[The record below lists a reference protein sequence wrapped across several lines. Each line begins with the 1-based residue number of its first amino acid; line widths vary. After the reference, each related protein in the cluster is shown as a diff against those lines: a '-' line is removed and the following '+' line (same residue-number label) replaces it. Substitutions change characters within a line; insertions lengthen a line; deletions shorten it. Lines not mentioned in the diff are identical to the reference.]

1 MTQMHITL
9 RTAPAAIAAVLALS
23 GLPAHAQ
30 DAAPTI
36 ILPDVSAIPEVPAPE
51 PVSSPVVQAVP
62 VSPEPAEAAPVA
74 AASAPAAERPRVA
87 ARTPAAPVPAAPVPV
102 AAAPVAAVVDP
113 VPPAPVET
121 VEPIQP
127 VAALPA
133 DAAAAAAEDDGVIAP
148 LLGTAAAIGL
158 GLLGLAAL
166 RRRKSREAAEAV
178 PVIVKPR
185 LADPA
190 PLADPAIAAVTEVPH
205 ATVSDIRPPARMEQ
219 PHGILPNSGA
229 AVALPQVAPTDYE
242 ERTALLRRM
251 VNARPD
257 RANPFVHRKARMRRA
272 RLILQSL
279 GHDFAD
285 RDPLIDLSDY
295 PQNWP
300 LVARRKYATAA

>member
-9 RTAPAAIAAVLALS
+9 RTAPAAIAAVLAIS
-23 GLPAHAQ
+23 GLTAHAQ

-51 PVSSPVVQAVP
+51 PASSPVVQSVP

-74 AASAPAAERPRVA
+74 AVPAPAAERSGVA
-87 ARTPAAPVPAAPVPV
+87 ARTPAAPVPV

-113 VPPAPVET
+113 VPPAPVPVET
-121 VEPIQP
+121 VDPIQP

-133 DAAAAAAEDDGVIAP
+133 DAAAVAAEDDGVIAP

>member
-36 ILPDVSAIPEVPAPE
+36 VLPDVSPDVSAVTEAPAPE
-51 PVSSPVVQAVP
+51 PISSPVVQAVP
-62 VSPEPAEAAPVA
+62 VAPEPAEAAPVA
-74 AASAPAAERPRVA
+74 VPAAAAERPRVA
-87 ARTPAAPVPAAPVPV
+87 TRSI
-102 AAAPVAAVVDP
+102 AAPVAAAIDP
-113 VPPAPVET
+113 VPLPAPTEAVEA
-121 VEPIQP
+121 IQP
-127 VAALPA
+127 EATVPV
-133 DAAAAAAEDDGVIAP
+133 DAGTIETDNDGAIAP
-148 LLGTAAAIGL
+148 LLGGAAAIGL
-158 GLLGLAAL
+158 GLLGLAAF
-166 RRRKSREAAEAV
+166 RRRKTRVAAEAV

-185 LADPA
+185 LADRA

-205 ATVSDIRPPARMEQ
+205 ATVSDIRPARFEQ
-219 PHGILPNSGA
+219 PQGALPNRGA
-229 AVALPQVAPTDYE
+229 AVALPQVAPTDYD

-251 VNARPD
+251 VEARPD

-279 GHDFAD
+279 GYDFAD

>member
-30 DAAPTI
+30 DVAPTI
-36 ILPDVSAIPEVPAPE
+36 VLPDVSTITEAPAPE
-51 PVSSPVVQAVP
+51 VVSAPVVQAVP
-62 VSPEPAEAAPVA
+62 VAPEPAEAAPVA
-74 AASAPAAERPRVA
+74 APAPAAERPRVA
-87 ARTPAAPVPAAPVPV
+87 TRTVVVPAPVVPAPVE
-102 AAAPVAAVVDP
+102 AVVDP
-113 VPPAPVET
+113 VPSTAPIEAVEAIQPEAMMPVDAGTVET
-121 VEPIQP
+121 
-127 VAALPA
+127 
-133 DAAAAAAEDDGVIAP
+133 DDDGAIAP
-148 LLGTAAAIGL
+148 FLGGAAAIGL
-158 GLLGLAAL
+158 GLLGLAAF
-166 RRRKSREAAEAV
+166 RRRKTRAAAEAV

-205 ATVSDIRPPARMEQ
+205 ATVSDIRPAARFEQ
-219 PHGILPNSGA
+219 PQGALPNRGA

-251 VNARPD
+251 VEARPD

-279 GHDFAD
+279 GYDFAD